1 MPQPRPTAGR
11 EVRLDSGGSPGD
23 ENGLPPVDVQIP
35 DDARELDRDVQAYHR
50 ELRAHRRKMRW
61 QRLAAP
67 FTKHGMIVP
76 LLAGAMALSLLAGTL
91 LTVTSS
97 GQPYRSTPVQAPRS
111 LAPQPTESVGQAG
124 GLLPDA
130 TVVLAG
136 KQIPLRDLTTA
147 VLTLVPNGCSC
158 VTALQ
163 QLTQEAAATQVKVY
177 FVGTDGALKQLTG
190 LATRVG
196 HGAVQVVDDT
206 GNIVAATYHP
216 TGLTA
221 VLVHSDAATAPVQR
235 NLAQGLRLETS
246 LAKLGTPGW
255 GYPSGSG

>member
-1 MPQPRPTAGR
+1 MPQPRPATGR

-50 ELRAHRRKMRW
+50 ELRAQRRKMRW

-97 GQPYRSTPVQAPRS
+97 GQPYRTTPVQAPRS
-111 LAPQPTESVGQAG
+111 LAPQPTESAGQPG
-124 GLLPDA
+124 GLLPNA
-130 TVVLAG
+130 TVVVAG
-136 KQIPLRDLTTA
+136 KQTPLRDLTTA
-147 VLTLVPNGCSC
+147 VLALVPPGCGC

-163 QLTQEAAATQVKVY
+163 QLTQQAAATQVKVY
-177 FVGTDGALKQLTG
+177 FVGTGGAVKQLTG
-190 LATRVG
+190 LAAQVG
-196 HGAVQVVDDT
+196 HGAIQVVDDT
-206 GNIVAATYHP
+206 GNVVAATYHP
-216 TGLTA
+216 AGLTA
-221 VLVHSDAATAPVQR
+221 ILVHSDAATAPVHR
-235 NLAQGLRLETS
+235 NLGQGLQLERS
-246 LAKLGTPGW
+246 LATLGTPGW
-255 GYPSGSG
+255 GYPSG

>member
-1 MPQPRPTAGR
+1 M
-11 EVRLDSGGSPGD
+11 DSGGSPGD
-23 ENGLPPVDVQIP
+23 ENGLPPVDIQIP

-50 ELRAHRRKMRW
+50 ELRAQRRRRRW

-67 FTKHGMIVP
+67 FTRHGMIVP

-97 GQPYRSTPVQAPRS
+97 GQPNQPAPVQAPRS

-130 TVVLAG
+130 TVVVG
-136 KQIPLRDLTTA
+136 GRQTPLRDLTTSVLA
-147 VLTLVPNGCSC
+147 VVPNGCSC

-163 QLTQEAAATQVKVY
+163 QLTQQAAATQVRVY
-177 FVGTDGALKQLTG
+177 FVGTGGVVKQLTG
-190 LATRVG
+190 LAAQLG
-196 HGAVQVVDDT
+196 HGAIQVVDDT
-206 GNIVAATYHP
+206 GNVIATTYHP
-216 TGLTA
+216 AGLTA
-221 VLVHSDAATAPVQR
+221 ILVHSDAATAPVQR
-235 NLAQGLRLETS
+235 NLAQGVRLQAS

-255 GYPSGSG
+255 GYPNG